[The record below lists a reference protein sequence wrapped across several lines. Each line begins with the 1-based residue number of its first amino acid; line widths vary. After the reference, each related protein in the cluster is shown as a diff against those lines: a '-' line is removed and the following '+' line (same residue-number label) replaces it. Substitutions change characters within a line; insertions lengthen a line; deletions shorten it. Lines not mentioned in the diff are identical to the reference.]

1 MRTLSPVLLA
11 AALLLSAPGCRD
23 KEEDCF
29 DPFNPACADYDPC
42 LQKFRTE
49 AEFGLWD
56 RWGIDFQLFRYL
68 PYRDTIPIL
77 RGGGKRIYFRA
88 ADPRMSAYEWRVG
101 LDPRTFHDSVFYLDF
116 YDASG
121 WIEASLK
128 VQHDGADTG
137 CYPGDSGEA
146 TYSKSFYLLP
156 YTAQTRAEELA
167 YYPIFGEYLGHDE
180 GNPQDTFRMSIQ
192 WPTDLP
198 PGIYNFP
205 DGCSRINTGTAF
217 STHYFLVDDGP
228 GNQVRCSNPNIY
240 ATLLPGNRELV
251 VDYSI
256 VENGQRVQRRWVGV
270 KLE

>member
-49 AEFGLWD
+49 AEFGLWNYFLSD
-56 RWGIDFQLFRYL
+56 GDNYFL

-180 GNPQDTFRMSIQ
+180 GNPQDTFRMSID
-192 WPTDLP
+192 WPSGLP

-205 DGCSRINTGTAF
+205 QGCSNINYGTAF
-217 STHYFLVDDGP
+217 NTHYFFVNARRTDCMLPTV
-228 GNQVRCSNPNIY
+228 Y
-240 ATLLPGNRELV
+240 AVLLEDNHRLII
-251 VDYSI
+251 DYS
-256 VENGQRVQRRWVGV
+256 VEENGQRVQRKWVGI